1 MANKQ
6 QSVEN
11 HAQYVPLFHFI
22 TLGSLLLVMIGA
34 VVHLLS
40 GDNTSQ
46 LFPWLFLALVLI
58 VFSIAFFARAFA
70 LKAQDRAIRAEEN
83 FRYFLLTGKKLS
95 DDLTIHQIIALRFAD
110 DGELVALADQAIR
123 EKLSSGQIKKL
134 ISLWKA
140 DHYRV

>member
-1 MANKQ
+1 MANKK
-6 QSVEN
+6 QSAEN

-22 TLGSLLLVMIGA
+22 TLGSLLIVLIGA
-34 VVHLLS
+34 VVYLLT
-40 GDNTSQ
+40 GDNAAQ

-83 FRYFLLTGKKLS
+83 FRYYLLTGNKLS
-95 DDLTIHQIIALRFAD
+95 HELRIQQIIALRFAAD
-110 DGELVALADQAIR
+110 EEFVDLVDQAVK
-123 EKLSSGQIKKL
+123 ENLSPTQIKKL
-134 ISLWKA
+134 ISIWKA